1 MAYATKR
8 ISRNGIIALCD
19 NGGEVFKINLETRRY
34 AVARNITDDSVKAEI
49 NRELERAGKSSR
61 HFTRLAGLRN
71 LRHWKQS
78 RLAMSTRS
86 LKSPKRKQGIRSE
99 DWR

>member
-19 NGGEVFKINLETRRY
+19 NGGEVFKIDLETRRY

-49 NRELERAGKSSR
+49 NRELERVGMETIFKVKAVAQNN
-61 HFTRLAGLRN
+61 TRRKG
-71 LRHWKQS
+71 WK
-78 RLAMSTRS
+78 R
-86 LKSPKRKQGIRSE
+86 
-99 DWR
+99 